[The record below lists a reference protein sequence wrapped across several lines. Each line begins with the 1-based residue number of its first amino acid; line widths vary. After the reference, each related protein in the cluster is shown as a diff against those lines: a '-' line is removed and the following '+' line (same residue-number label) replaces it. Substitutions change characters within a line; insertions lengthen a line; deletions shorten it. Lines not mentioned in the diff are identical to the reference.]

1 MWNSN
6 LFRLLIYKQLK
17 QMVILS
23 LIHSV
28 TSALTFLLGNTQDII
43 NLCYADLIHGILEEM
58 YMYQTT
64 ALCKLHQSLSY
75 GNTYRFS
82 HSLQHDKGEK
92 HKIKGENANCQV
104 FK

>member
-64 ALCKLHQSLSY
+64 VLCKLHQSLSY

-82 HSLQHDKGEK
+82 HSLQHGMERNTRLKDR
-92 HKIKGENANCQV
+92 IQNAQI
-104 FK
+104 FL